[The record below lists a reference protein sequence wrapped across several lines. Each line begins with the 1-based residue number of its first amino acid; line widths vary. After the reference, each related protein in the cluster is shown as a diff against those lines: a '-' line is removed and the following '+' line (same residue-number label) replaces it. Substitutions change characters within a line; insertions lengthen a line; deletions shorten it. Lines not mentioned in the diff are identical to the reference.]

1 MNSRPATMAEAAPPP
16 LLGGLPDEIA
26 IWEILVRLPP
36 KDLLRC
42 RAVCR
47 AWRCTTSTRDFLLTH
62 HARQPSL
69 PLSYVKNYGGDLF
82 TLDIISFDHQG
93 GAATP
98 QTVARLRR
106 HILIPRVSCDG
117 LIVFW
122 IECKAGQQLFICN
135 PATRQYGCL
144 PMLFGGPL
152 SAVGMPFGAP
162 RPVAVGM
169 YSHSP
174 TGEYRLL
181 LLQKAEAPD
190 GSSLVYTYALGSSQP
205 PWHLHI
211 EGPNLNELVFSR
223 GPFLFRGSLHWC
235 ISNMIIV
242 SDTVAESFRQM
253 RTPVVPNLSDLFE
266 MDGMLGMSSFD
277 DYNDDEL
284 IVDIWMMQD
293 YEHEVWAFKYRVE
306 IPYAELTL
314 QFGLFYPRDCVVF
327 TSWVGD
333 VAVLVPFGRW
343 LLQLDVGGKLVASFE
358 DSGGLIGQPYQLK
371 QTLVQHTFFLT
382 LEGYVVNGSPF
393 I

>member
-211 EGPNLNELVFSR
+211 EGPNLNEL
-223 GPFLFRGSLHWC
+223 
-235 ISNMIIV
+235 
-242 SDTVAESFRQM
+242 
-253 RTPVVPNLSDLFE
+253 
-266 MDGMLGMSSFD
+266 
-277 DYNDDEL
+277 
-284 IVDIWMMQD
+284 D